1 LKDQKKAWQRKVSRW
16 LKIAGNSITMAAR
29 ISTPRSLRSLVRQE
43 ILAFAIAQNF
53 LSAIFHRR
61 VVLKKHVKFLILNQI
76 DN

>member
-1 LKDQKKAWQRKVSRW
+1 
-16 LKIAGNSITMAAR
+16 MAAR
-29 ISTPRSLRSLVRQE
+29 ISTPHSLRSLVKQE

-61 VVLKKHVKFLILNQI
+61 VVLKTYVKFFILNQI